1 MAIAVLTSA
10 APADNGLKHVK
21 PESVGMDASRLAL
34 IDSVINAALEQG
46 AAPGAVV
53 AVVKDDKVVFEKA
66 YGYRQLVPSRE
77 VMTVGTQFDLA
88 SLSKCVGTT
97 ISIMQLIE
105 QGKLRLTDE
114 VKMYLPDFAPWED
127 VDITIR
133 DLMTH
138 TSGIDSYINVNNYV
152 KSNPE
157 GDPKALIDY
166 ICTKSKRHFRPGTD
180 YIYSCLNFITLQNVL
195 EKITGQRLCDYAR
208 RNVFEALGMNST
220 SYFPIGTEFTAEQL
234 SNIAPTEVQE
244 DGMPLRGQ
252 VHDPIARRL
261 NLGNSGNAG
270 VFSNVHDLEIMAA
283 AIMNGGA
290 VGGRRILS
298 PLTVKTM
305 ATVPEENN
313 PEVGRALGWDC
324 RSGSAGL
331 RGDLFSREHTL
342 CHTGYTGTSMIMDL
356 DAKVAVIIL
365 TNRVHPEDKGGL
377 GRTRATVANIVA
389 SSCNSLQ

>member
-1 MAIAVLTSA
+1 MKRIVLSAVMAIAVLTSA

-138 TSGIDSYINVNNYV
+138 T
-152 KSNPE
+152 
-157 GDPKALIDY
+157 
-166 ICTKSKRHFRPGTD
+166 
-180 YIYSCLNFITLQNVL
+180 
-195 EKITGQRLCDYAR
+195 
-208 RNVFEALGMNST
+208 
-220 SYFPIGTEFTAEQL
+220 
-234 SNIAPTEVQE
+234 
-244 DGMPLRGQ
+244 
-252 VHDPIARRL
+252 
-261 NLGNSGNAG
+261 
-270 VFSNVHDLEIMAA
+270 
-283 AIMNGGA
+283 
-290 VGGRRILS
+290 
-298 PLTVKTM
+298 
-305 ATVPEENN
+305 
-313 PEVGRALGWDC
+313 
-324 RSGSAGL
+324 
-331 RGDLFSREHTL
+331 
-342 CHTGYTGTSMIMDL
+342 
-356 DAKVAVIIL
+356 
-365 TNRVHPEDKGGL
+365 
-377 GRTRATVANIVA
+377 
-389 SSCNSLQ
+389 